1 MDIFDYS
8 TNREEFAR
16 AAAVIPGGIYGHL
29 GPARGCHMPVSAYPF
44 YASKAKGAHIWD
56 SDGNKFIDHMS
67 AYGTMICGYANNDID
82 DAALQA
88 CRNGD
93 CTTLPSTLSIDLA
106 ELLVDTIHS
115 AEWAI
120 FAKNGSDT
128 VSLAMMTARSATG
141 RDKIIM
147 YNGSYHG
154 THTWMRNAGDP
165 GIAAADVA
173 NTIYIDWNNLQQ
185 LEDAIAAHEGDI
197 AALIATPYMQY
208 TFADN
213 VLPAPGYW
221 NDVRSI
227 CTAHGIVL
235 ILDDIRTGWRLDL
248 AGSDHYF
255 GFEADLICCG
265 GALANGWNISA
276 LCGKDS
282 LKNACSSVSYTGTY
296 WHSAAPIAAAIATL
310 TKLRE
315 HEDACGYM
323 RMIGESLTSGLE
335 SISAQH
341 GFHMVTTGEPCFFS
355 IRLADDDNFVLHQE
369 FIAECVKRGALFAP
383 HHNHFTNLAETM
395 EDVDQTLIIA
405 NEAFSA
411 VASQHPDMGFTA

>member
-120 FAKNGSDT
+120 FAKNGSDA

-154 THTWMRNAGDP
+154 THTWMRNAG
-165 GIAAADVA
+165 
-173 NTIYIDWNNLQQ
+173 
-185 LEDAIAAHEGDI
+185 
-197 AALIATPYMQY
+197 
-208 TFADN
+208 
-213 VLPAPGYW
+213 
-221 NDVRSI
+221 
-227 CTAHGIVL
+227 
-235 ILDDIRTGWRLDL
+235 IR
-248 AGSDHYF
+248 A
-255 GFEADLICCG
+255 
-265 GALANGWNISA
+265 
-276 LCGKDS
+276 
-282 LKNACSSVSYTGTY
+282 
-296 WHSAAPIAAAIATL
+296 
-310 TKLRE
+310 
-315 HEDACGYM
+315 
-323 RMIGESLTSGLE
+323 
-335 SISAQH
+335 
-341 GFHMVTTGEPCFFS
+341 
-355 IRLADDDNFVLHQE
+355 
-369 FIAECVKRGALFAP
+369 
-383 HHNHFTNLAETM
+383 
-395 EDVDQTLIIA
+395 
-405 NEAFSA
+405 
-411 VASQHPDMGFTA
+411 